1 MWYLSPHGFNV
12 YGNRLTTP
20 PLVVNCSSKSFDSIS
35 GAIFAA
41 EIILCNIKGSHLWK
55 FHGYSRLDLAVINI
69 LSNWPACSENHQ
81 FSIDISI
88 FSKNAMNWW
97 TNCFL
102 ATIQKRSQV
111 QSSTDSGW
119 TWLWHGIKQ
128 HIDQFTQQ
136 HLPLLGH
143 EADKGEALRIFP
155 VHPWSPACS
164 WFVTGDVGS
173 CALRGWLGNGGFSAH
188 MEWWCWW
195 WCGQIGIIVFDIS
208 VIIPEN
214 NHPWGCL

>member
-1 MWYLSPHGFNV
+1 VNQFKTQFANLKREYQ
-12 YGNRLTTP
+12 
-20 PLVVNCSSKSFDSIS
+20 VVKKLKDQSEFEWN
-35 GAIFAA
+35 
-41 EIILCNIKGSHLWK
+41 NKGSQLWK

-143 EADKGEALRIFP
+143 EADKGEALWIFP

-164 WFVTGDVGS
+164 WFITGDVGS

-195 WCGQIGIIVFDIS
+195 WCGQIGRIVFDIS
-208 VIIPEN
+208 RFSALFQFKLSKIDSDSWE
-214 NHPWGCL
+214 